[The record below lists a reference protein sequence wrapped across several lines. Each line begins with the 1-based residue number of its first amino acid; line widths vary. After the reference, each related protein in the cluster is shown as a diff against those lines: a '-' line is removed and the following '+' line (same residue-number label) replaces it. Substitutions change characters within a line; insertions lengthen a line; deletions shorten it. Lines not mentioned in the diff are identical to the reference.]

1 MFRKTALIALLLVTT
16 AFTVACKPL
25 APESDGAAADDV
37 KLDTASPVAE
47 VPLPEASSTVAE
59 APAAKPGV
67 VLPPEACTLQ
77 GGREFFQQFVESADV
92 RRAYSKLDLKAGIAA
107 ADAAAYPQFDGFR
120 IGLVDNRWVL
130 VDPATDA
137 GNYPRVEL
145 KRSLQGNTYT
155 VDYTKARFS
164 NDDETVE
171 TYGETA
177 RYTFEFT
184 NGCWMLV
191 GQTPAP

>member
-1 MFRKTALIALLLVTT
+1 MLNKTTLTALLFVMAALT
-16 AFTVACKPL
+16 AGCKPSD
-25 APESDGAAADDV
+25 APVTVDVNAEMGSAAAE
-37 KLDTASPVAE
+37 APA
-47 VPLPEASSTVAE
+47 PEASPAVAE
-59 APAAKPGV
+59 APAAKPTV

-107 ADAAAYPQFDGFR
+107 ADAAADPQFDGFR
-120 IGLVDNRWVL
+120 IGLVDSRWVL
-130 VDPATDA
+130 VYPATDVA
-137 GNYPRVEL
+137 NYPRVEL
-145 KRSLQGNTYT
+145 KQLLQGNTYT

-177 RYTFEFT
+177 RYTFEFI

-191 GQTPAP
+191 SQTPAP